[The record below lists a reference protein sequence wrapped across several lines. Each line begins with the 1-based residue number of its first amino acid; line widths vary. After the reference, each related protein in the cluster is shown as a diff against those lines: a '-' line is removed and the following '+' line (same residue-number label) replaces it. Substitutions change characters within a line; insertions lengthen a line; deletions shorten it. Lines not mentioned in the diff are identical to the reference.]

1 MITVQK
7 KRAGAAALAV
17 VGLLATAGCAAGS
30 SDDNSGEP
38 TESTEKTTLTVWS
51 WSPEFEKQYATI
63 WDAFEAENPD
73 IEIDFRTYVA
83 SEYNQVLATGLTGS
97 AGPDIVQLKSY
108 GGLQAVVD
116 GGNLMPIG
124 GEVEGLDALADD
136 VVAGL
141 TARSDGEVY
150 GVPLSVQTMQVYY
163 NAEIFKENDIE
174 EPESWADLIKISKEL
189 KEAGVIPISIGG
201 ADTQVG
207 VPVGTEVFTSSRYG
221 GSEFAAEVLAGTKD
235 FTDPDYVASLELMQ
249 ELQPYLPDNVAG
261 ISTADS
267 QALFLSGQA
276 AMYPSLTAAA
286 GLFRSQ
292 NPDLELGVFPVP
304 VGKGWAS
311 SEALTPGFVD
321 GGYGISSRTE
331 HPEEAKRLL
340 SWMTTVE
347 FGQLVADELVQLNPV
362 PGVDVSDPL
371 LQEMLE
377 NYSANPAPY
386 LMLTDFRYGQP
397 WGSDLVGQNIQALWL
412 GSEDGEQAA
421 QKIQDGIAAWFTP
434 SN

>member
-1 MITVQK
+1 MITVR
-7 KRAGAAALAV
+7 KRHVGATLLAAA
-17 VGLLATAGCAAGS
+17 GLLAVTGCTAGGNES
-30 SDDNSGEP
+30 PSG
-38 TESTEKTTLTVWS
+38 ESTEKTTLTVWS

-73 IEIDFRTYVA
+73 IAIDFRTYVA

-97 AGPDIVQLKSY
+97 EGPDVVQLKSY

-124 GEVEGLDALADD
+124 DEVEGLDALADD

-163 NAEIFKENDIE
+163 NAEIFEENDLE

-189 KEAGVIPISIGG
+189 KEAGVVPISIGG

-221 GSEFAAEVLAGTKD
+221 GSEFASEVLAGTKD

-286 GLFRSQ
+286 GLFGDQ
-292 NPDLELGVFPVP
+292 NPDLELGVFPAP
-304 VGKGWAS
+304 VGKDWAS
-311 SEALTPGFVD
+311 SAALTPGFVD
-321 GGYGISSRTE
+321 GGYGISNRTE

-362 PGVDVSDPL
+362 PGVEISDPL
-371 LQEMLE
+371 LKEMLD
-377 NYSANPAPY
+377 NYAANPAPY

-412 GSEDGEQAA
+412 GSVDGEQAA

-434 SN
+434 SS

>member
-17 VGLLATAGCAAGS
+17 VGLLATAGCAAGGNDES
-30 SDDNSGEP
+30 SGE
-38 TESTEKTTLTVWS
+38 SKEKTTLTVWS

-97 AGPDIVQLKSY
+97 EGPDIVQLKSY

-163 NAEIFKENDIE
+163 NAEIFKEHDIE

-189 KEAGVIPISIGG
+189 KEAGIIPISIGG

-286 GLFRSQ
+286 GLFGSQ
-292 NPDLELGVFPVP
+292 NPDLELGVFPAP

-377 NYSANPAPY
+377 NYAANPAPY

-397 WGSDLVGQNIQALWL
+397 WGSDLVGQNVQALWL

-421 QKIQDGIAAWFTP
+421 QKIHDGISAWFTP

>member
-1 MITVQK
+1 M
-7 KRAGAAALAV
+7 LAV
-17 VGLLATAGCAAGS
+17 AGLLATAGCTAGGNDGPS
-30 SDDNSGEP
+30 SGSG
-38 TESTEKTTLTVWS
+38 EKTTLTVWS

-63 WDAFEAENPD
+63 WHAFEATNPD

-97 AGPDIVQLKSY
+97 EGPDVVQLKSY

-116 GGNLMPIG
+116 GGNLMPISG
-124 GEVEGLDALADD
+124 KVDGLDALAED

-163 NAEIFKENDIE
+163 NAEIFEENHLE
-174 EPESWADLIKISKEL
+174 EPKSWADLIKISKEL
-189 KEAGVIPISIGG
+189 KEAGIIPISIGG

-207 VPVGTEVFTSSRYG
+207 VPVGTEVFSSSRYG
-221 GSEFAAEVLAGTKD
+221 GSEFASEVLAGTTD

-286 GLFRSQ
+286 GLFGHQ
-292 NPDLELGVFPVP
+292 NPDLKLGVFPAP

-311 SEALTPGFVD
+311 SAALTPGFVD

-331 HPEEAKRLL
+331 HPDEAKRLL

-362 PGVDVSDPL
+362 PGVEISDPL
-371 LQEMLE
+371 LKEMLD
-377 NYSANPAPY
+377 NYAANPAPY

-397 WGSDLVGQNIQALWL
+397 WGSDLVGKNIQALWL

-421 QKIQDGIAAWFTP
+421 KKIQDGLAAWFTP
-434 SN
+434 SS

>member
-1 MITVQK
+1 MITVR
-7 KRAGAAALAV
+7 KRRVGVTVLAAA
-17 VGLLATAGCAAGS
+17 GLLATAGCTAGGNDGPS
-30 SDDNSGEP
+30 S
-38 TESTEKTTLTVWS
+38 ESTEKTTLTVWS

-97 AGPDIVQLKSY
+97 EGPDVVQLKSY

-124 GEVEGLDALADD
+124 GEVEGLDALAED

-163 NAEIFKENDIE
+163 NAKIFEENDLE

-189 KEAGVIPISIGG
+189 KEAGVVPISIGG

-221 GSEFAAEVLAGTKD
+221 GSEFASEVLAGTTD
-235 FTDPDYVASLELMQ
+235 FTDPEYVASLELMQ

-286 GLFRSQ
+286 GLFGDQ
-292 NPDLELGVFPVP
+292 NPELELGVFPAP

-331 HPEEAKRLL
+331 HPDEAKRLL

-362 PGVDVSDPL
+362 PGVEISDPL
-371 LQEMLE
+371 LKEMLD
-377 NYSANPAPY
+377 NYAANPAPY

-434 SN
+434 SS